1 MRWWFT
7 RNREAELNTELQFHL
22 QEVTEAK
29 IAEGLSPE
37 EARRRT
43 LLEFGG
49 SEQVKE
55 ECRDVQRLMLLDTA
69 WANLKS
75 ALRFIKRS
83 PGFALTIV
91 LTLALGIGANSA
103 VFSAIDAIVLRA
115 LPFPDP
121 GELVVLHQHDI
132 TEKTPSNSVAPARL
146 EDWNRLNSTFQSISG
161 YYSSNASELSGPLP
175 ERMEEG
181 LVAPRF
187 FRTLGVTPQLGRD
200 FLPEEEHFSGPHVA
214 VISDRLWRRRFHGS
228 AHVIGESLRFSNYSL
243 PIVGVMP
250 PRIPFPDRDVD
261 FWVVSPPDAGY
272 ALRRDDTWF
281 TVIGRLKPG
290 VTLGQ
295 AYADLERVQTALGRA
310 FPKTDKDLR
319 PVIEP
324 MQAVVVNGADRSLWL
339 LFGAVSLL
347 LLIACT
353 NIATLLL
360 ARTAE
365 RSREIAIRYSLGA
378 SRASIIL
385 QLLTESLVLAVIG
398 SALGIFVAW
407 GATSI
412 FRSLAKALPHS
423 NEIVLD
429 WRLMLYALCC
439 AVVSTVLFGLIP
451 AWQATRR
458 TLASSLATGSRTEVR
473 GGNPLQ
479 WTLVGIQ
486 VALAVTLLVG
496 AGLLLRSFRAM
507 SAVSPG
513 FDASHVLTLQISAGW
528 NETGNQKA
536 LSQRI
541 ERDLDAIR
549 NVPGVLSAAT
559 SATFPGAAD
568 QYPEALTLSERE
580 SQIHKI
586 VADNKIVSPGYF
598 ETLRIPVLHGASCT
612 NETSWATAVVNR
624 SFAESFSPDQNL
636 IGTHINWASN
646 PYGTAPAEIRG
657 VVGDARENGITHA
670 ALPTVYWC
678 ANNPNMSPNFLVRT
692 YGDPQSS
699 ARAIRLAIH
708 KIEPARSV
716 FDIVPLTQIISGA
729 AAMNRLRTW
738 LLSLFAL
745 LAVSLASI
753 GLYGTLSYL
762 VSLRGREVGLRIA
775 LGAVPQQILGIF
787 LKQGLGVAMLGCV
800 AGLALAVGLSKVLTG
815 MLFDV
820 SPTDSMS
827 YITVAALV
835 LIIAAIASVLPALRA
850 ARLDPMKALREE

>member
-1 MRWWFT
+1 MPWPFK
-7 RNREAELNTELQFHL
+7 RNHEAELNAELHFHL
-22 QEVTEAK
+22 QEVIEAK

-37 EARRRT
+37 QAHRAAM
-43 LLEFGG
+43 LEFGG

-55 ECRDVQRLMLLDTA
+55 ECRDVHRLAPVDTA
-69 WANLKS
+69 MANLKS

-83 PGFALTIV
+83 PGFAVTIV

-132 TEKTPSNSVAPARL
+132 TEKTPSNFVAPVRL

-214 VISDRLWRRRFHGS
+214 VISDRLWRRRFQGS
-228 AHVIGESLRFSNYSL
+228 PHVIGKSLRFSNYSL

-250 PRIPFPDRDVD
+250 PRIPFPDNNVD
-261 FWVVSPPDAGY
+261 FWTVSPPDAGY

-281 TVIGRLKPG
+281 TVVGRLKPG

-295 AYADLERVQTALGRA
+295 AYADLERVQAALGRQ
-310 FPKTDKDLR
+310 FPKTDKNLR

-347 LLIACT
+347 LLIACI

-360 ARTAE
+360 GRTAE

-378 SRASIIL
+378 SRASILL

-398 SALGIFVAW
+398 SGVGLFVAW
-407 GATSI
+407 GATSV

-423 NEIVLD
+423 GGIVLN
-429 WRLMLYALCC
+429 WRLMLYALGC
-439 AVVSTVLFGLIP
+439 AVVSTLLFGLIP

-458 TLASSLATGSRTEVR
+458 TLANSLAAGSRTEVR
-473 GGNPLQ
+473 GGSPSQ
-479 WTLVGIQ
+479 WILVGIQ

-496 AGLLLRSFRAM
+496 AGLLLRSLRAV
-507 SAVSPG
+507 SLVSPG
-513 FDASHVLTLQISAGW
+513 FDASHVLTLQISGGW
-528 NETGNQKA
+528 DETANQKT

-541 ERDLDAIR
+541 ERDLEAIR
-549 NVPGVLSAAT
+549 NVPGVIAAAT

-568 QYPEALTLSERE
+568 AYPAALKLAERE
-580 SQIHKI
+580 SVLHKV
-586 VADNKIVSPGYF
+586 VADSKIVSPGYF
-598 ETLRIPVLHGASCT
+598 ETLRIPVLQGTGCSDQT
-612 NETSWATAVVNR
+612 GWATAVVNR
-624 SFAESFSPDQNL
+624 SFAEDFSRGRSLVGMHLQ
-636 IGTHINWASN
+636 WASN
-646 PYGTAPAEIRG
+646 PYNQPPAEIRG
-657 VVGDARENGITHA
+657 VVADARENGITHA
-670 ALPTVYWC
+670 PVPIVYWC
-678 ANNPNMSPNFLVRT
+678 ANNPSMSPNYLVRT
-692 YGDPQSS
+692 YGDPQAS
-699 ARAIRLAIH
+699 AGGIRRAIH

-716 FDIVPLTQIISGA
+716 FEMIPLTEIVSGA
-729 AAMNRLRTW
+729 SAVNRLRTW

-745 LAVSLASI
+745 LAISLASI

-775 LGAVPQQILGIF
+775 LGAVPWQILAAF
-787 LKQGLGVAMLGCV
+787 LKQGLGVAAVGCL
-800 AGLALAVGLSKVLTG
+800 AGLTLAGGFSRVLRG

-820 SPTDSMS
+820 SPTDSAS
-827 YITVAALV
+827 YVAVAALV
-835 LIIAAIASVLPALRA
+835 LLIAAIASVLPSLRA